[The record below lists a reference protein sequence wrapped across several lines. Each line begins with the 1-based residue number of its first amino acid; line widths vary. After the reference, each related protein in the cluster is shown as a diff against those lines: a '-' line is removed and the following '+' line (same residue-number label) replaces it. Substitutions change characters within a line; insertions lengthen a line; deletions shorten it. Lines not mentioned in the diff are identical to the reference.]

1 MATGIRIH
9 GVDSNQAIQIGTG
22 YQNLQ
27 LLKSG
32 TISSTTFVAEGGP
45 LFSYFLPPSGPL
57 PVPSDPNAL
66 FVIRYLTTNSTF
78 GYCTLKRRL
87 AVSGAITTSIFVADN
102 APLKNIEYYIFG
114 QGDAPVSGD
123 VALRIK
129 TEDGVVSYDS
139 RRKQLRVLQSIPL
152 PDVAGG
158 LTLLGQFFPGKKIGL
173 ALSNPR
179 FLYRAPTQERCFVN
193 TDQLSMD
200 SSNNVWI
207 SNRQVL
213 ERVEAGA
220 FPLGTVTAANA
231 AASVLII
238 DLDEIPIPF
247 N

>member
-1 MATGIRIH
+1 MAAGIRIY
-9 GVDSNQAIQIGTG
+9 GIDGGSSIQIGTG
-22 YQNLQ
+22 YNNLQ

-32 TISSTTFVAEGGP
+32 TISSTTFVSEGGP
-45 LFSYFLPPSGPL
+45 LYSYFLPPSGPL

-66 FVIRYLTTNSTF
+66 FVIRYLTTNNTF

-87 AVSGAITTSIFVADN
+87 PVSGAITTSIFVADN
-102 APLKNIEYYIFG
+102 APLKTIEYYIFG
-114 QGDAPVSGD
+114 QGDAPVSGE

-129 TEDGVVSYDS
+129 SESGAVSYDS
-139 RRKQLRVLQSIPL
+139 RRKQLRVLQSVPL
-152 PDVAGG
+152 PNIAGG
-158 LTLLGQFFPGKKIGL
+158 LSLLGQFFPGKKIGL

-179 FLYRAPTQERCFVN
+179 FLYRAPYPERCYVN

-220 FPLGTVTAANA
+220 FPLGTVTAENA
-231 AASVLII
+231 PATVLII

>member
-1 MATGIRIH
+1 MATGIRIR
-9 GVDSNQAIQIGTG
+9 GFDSSGIQIGTG
-22 YQNLQ
+22 YNNLQ

-32 TISSTTFVAEGGP
+32 TISSTTFISEGGP
-45 LFSYFLPPSGPL
+45 LSGFFLPPSGPL
-57 PVPSDPNAL
+57 PSPSDPNAL

-78 GYCTLKRRL
+78 GYATLKRKL
-87 AVSGAITTSIFVADN
+87 PVSGAIATSIFVADN
-102 APLKNIEYYIFG
+102 APLKIIEYYIFG
-114 QGDAPVSGD
+114 KGDAPVSGD
-123 VALRIK
+123 VALRIR
-129 TEDGVVSYDS
+129 TESGSTSYDS
-139 RRKQLRVLQSIPL
+139 RRKQLRVLQSVPL

-158 LTLLGQFFPGKKIGL
+158 LSLLGQFFPGKKIGL

-179 FLYRAPTQERCFVN
+179 FLYIAPTQERCYVN

-207 SNRQVL
+207 SNKQVL
-213 ERVEAGA
+213 ERVQTGA
-220 FPLGTVTAANA
+220 FPTGTVTAANA